1 MNSSYSGVWFYGLA
15 GSGKTFASKIVAEI
29 ISNAFLIDGDEIR
42 RLVSFDL
49 KYTPDDRKIQLQRM
63 LGLAE
68 LAIENGQYPIIS
80 TVSMNIKVVRQCK
93 VMNIQVVQ
101 ILRPYDQIISARK
114 RLYAD
119 SKNVVGKDISQ
130 ENLNTKRVSNN
141 GSDEFKNLIIE
152 NVY

>member
-1 MNSSYSGVWFYGLA
+1 LYISHSGVWFYGLA
-15 GSGKTFASKIVAEI
+15 GSGKTFASKIVAKI
-29 ISNAFLIDGDEIR
+29 VSNAFLIDGDKIR

-49 KYTPDDRKIQLQRM
+49 KYTPEDREVQLQRM

-80 TVSMNIKVVRQCK
+80 TVSMNTEVVRRCR
-93 VMNIQVVQ
+93 VLNIQVVQ

-114 RLYAD
+114 KLYAD

-130 ENLNTKRVSNN
+130 EDLNTKQISND
-141 GSDEFKNLIIE
+141 GSDGFKKLIIQ
-152 NVY
+152 NG

>member
-1 MNSSYSGVWFYGLA
+1 
-15 GSGKTFASKIVAEI
+15 
-29 ISNAFLIDGDEIR
+29 
-42 RLVSFDL
+42 
-49 KYTPDDRKIQLQRM
+49 M

-80 TVSMNIKVVRQCK
+80 TVSMNIKVVSQCK